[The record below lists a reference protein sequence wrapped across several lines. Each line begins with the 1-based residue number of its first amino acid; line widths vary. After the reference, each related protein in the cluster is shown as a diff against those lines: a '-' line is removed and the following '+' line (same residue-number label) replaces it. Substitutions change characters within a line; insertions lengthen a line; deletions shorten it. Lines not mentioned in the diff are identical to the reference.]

1 MTKFYKFILKYYC
14 AVTDSIDDVY
24 GIVPADNYGDA
35 MDALN
40 HRFNGNIT
48 TITITEMEDDA
59 FLELTPFGWENLK
72 RVVATEE
79 TNEPLKEDEIVKEDD
94 DLPED
99 IELFDEANRCDCNK
113 KCNRKDAKSNCKCNR
128 EPSSF
133 DSTTNQYPITD
144 EWDDH
149 LPF

>member
-1 MTKFYKFILKYYC
+1 MTKFYKFTLKYYC

-79 TNEPLKEDEIVKEDD
+79 TNEPLKEDEIVKEDG
-94 DLPED
+94 PANNKTFEAVVYM
-99 IELFDEANRCDCNK
+99 DEILMG
-113 KCNRKDAKSNCKCNR
+113 KCLGHVHIQ
-128 EPSSF
+128 P
-133 DSTTNQYPITD
+133 
-144 EWDDH
+144 
-149 LPF
+149 